1 MKFTVEE
8 GGQRETNNS
17 KLNSYCVYT
26 LVVFSTRSSDPVDC
40 HFIEYL
46 IT

>member
-8 GGQRETNNS
+8 ESQRETNTA
-17 KLNSYCVYT
+17 KLNYCVYT
-26 LVVFSTRSSDPVDC
+26 LVVFRTRSSDPVDC

>member
-8 GGQRETNNS
+8 ESQRETNTA
-17 KLNSYCVYT
+17 KLNNYCVYT